1 MYAHQQEHPWSLFV
15 SAVSLLAFFFHK
27 TVTNPTVYP
36 AFRLYPVS
44 AFPETGRDYKE
55 PNFEDADDEE
65 YNAEAP
71 DLGRDALMELL
82 AAAAMFADDDD
93 DDEL

>member
-1 MYAHQQEHPWSLFV
+1 MERVANGANAE
-15 SAVSLLAFFFHK
+15 
-27 TVTNPTVYP
+27 
-36 AFRLYPVS
+36 
-44 AFPETGRDYKE
+44 E

-65 YNAEAP
+65 YNVEAP

-93 DDEL
+93 DDDDEL